1 MNRRKNV
8 AVQGL
13 LGLILVMVWG
23 VATAT
28 VPVNAIASSELEATQ
43 DQSTQGAQRMPPS
56 VSAGSWAHE
65 ASDLTPDP
73 QVTFGRL
80 ANGFRYALMPNGKP
94 KDRTRMHLVVR
105 TGSLQE
111 SDEQRGIAHFLEHM
125 LFNGS
130 THFPPGELI
139 KYFQKIGMA
148 FGPDA
153 NAHTGFYETVYDI
166 NLPLSDRQSLQEAL
180 QVMQDYAEGA
190 LLLASEIDRERGII
204 LAEKRARDSADYRA
218 YVATLNFEL
227 AGTLFPD
234 RLPIGTEAVIRSAD
248 RSVFKQFYDT
258 WYRPGN
264 MVLVMVG
271 DFDPVLAGRLVE
283 EQFAAMAA
291 RAPAKRQPETG
302 KIHHDGM
309 KTFYHHEAE
318 LGSTSVTLQ
327 VLDHTSHRTD
337 NAALRQ
343 EKIETYL
350 ANQIIR
356 NRLNR
361 KLNQAESPITDASAG
376 SGVFLRQVRYGYIAA
391 DCEPDRWPEALMLIE
406 QELRRALEYGFTD
419 DEIDRVKKEYL
430 GGLELAVDQASTRE
444 NATLARELIHAVSAD
459 KVFQSPQQKQGL
471 AEPIV
476 TAVSGEDLLVRLRD
490 VWNQNHRL
498 VMVTGNAEI
507 GSPSGGPEDEIAAV
521 FHRSQAQAVSPPA
534 EAPAV
539 VFPYLERPQEAGRI
553 AERSEHAD
561 IGVSMVRFENDIRV
575 NFKPTDY
582 TAGEVQFVLSFGQG
596 RSGVPPHKA
605 ALAVVAEE
613 VVNES
618 GLGRLDKEAL
628 AQAMAGKKTELQFLL
643 HDDRFSFEGRTVP
656 EEMEIMFQLLQAHV
670 TDAVFREDAWQL
682 ALSRY
687 RQSHLAMRQSVD
699 GSMNLWGWHFLSGND
714 SRFGMPAP
722 SKLDALSAG
731 DMEDWLGKA
740 LRRGAMELSVVGDVD
755 RETVIRLAAR
765 YLGSLPDRTPK
776 NQIVV
781 AKPGPVF
788 PDARQMDVPVLS
800 RINKALLVMA
810 FPTDDVW
817 AIGRTR
823 RLNILSEIVSER
835 LRVRVRE
842 NLGAAYSPGA
852 YSWPSRAYP
861 DYGLFIVYIPL
872 ETGALDTIKAEV
884 RTLIRDL
891 RENGISSEELQRAL
905 EPTLTGIKD
914 RFRENRYWLQTVL
927 VGASHHPV
935 QLDWSRT
942 IASDYAGIRKED
954 IEKMARQYL
963 DLSRVAVV
971 QAHATA
977 GP

>member
-1 MNRRKNV
+1 MNGRKWF
-8 AVQGL
+8 ATQGL
-13 LGLILVMVWG
+13 RGLVLVVGW
-23 VATAT
+23 VAIMAT
-28 VPVNAIASSELEATQ
+28 VPVDATATSGREVTP
-43 DQSTQGAQRMPPS
+43 DQSVQGAKRMLP
-56 VSAGSWAHE
+56 VATAGSWPHE
-65 ASDLTPDP
+65 ASDLAPDP

-80 ANGFRYALMPNGKP
+80 ANGFRFALMPNGKP

-105 TGSLQE
+105 AGSLHE

-130 THFPPGELI
+130 THFPPGALI

-153 NAHTGFYETVYDI
+153 NARTGFYDTVYDI
-166 NLPLSDRQSLQEAL
+166 NLPLSDRQSLKEAL

-218 YVATLNFEL
+218 YVASLNFEL
-227 AGTLFPD
+227 AESLFPD

-248 RSVFKQFYDT
+248 REVFTRFYDS
-258 WYRPGN
+258 WYRPDN
-264 MVLVMVG
+264 MILIMVG
-271 DFDPVLAGRLVE
+271 DFDPVLARRLVE

-302 KIHHDGM
+302 KIHHDGL

-327 VLDHTSHRTD
+327 VLDHTPNRTD
-337 NAALRQ
+337 NAAWRE
-343 EKIETYL
+343 EKIEAYL
-350 ANQIIR
+350 ADQIIR

-361 KLNQAESPITDASAG
+361 KLNQAGSPVTDASAG
-376 SGVFLRQVRYGYIAA
+376 SGVFLRQVRYGYVAA
-391 DCEPDRWPEALMLIE
+391 DCEPDRWAEALMLIE
-406 QELRRALEYGFTD
+406 QELRQALEYGFTS
-419 DEIDRVKKEYL
+419 DEIERVKKDYL
-430 GGLELAVDQASTRE
+430 GGLELAVDQAATRE
-444 NATLARELIHAVSAD
+444 NATLARELIHAVSTD
-459 KVFQSPQQKQGL
+459 KVFRSPQQEKGF

-476 TAVSGEDLLVRLRD
+476 AAASGEDLLTRLRD

-498 VMVTGNAEI
+498 VLVTGNAAL
-507 GSPSGGPEDEIAAV
+507 GASSGDPEDEIAAV
-521 FHRSQAQAVSPPA
+521 FHTSQAQPVAPPA

-539 VFPYLERPQEAGRI
+539 AFPYLERPQEAGRI
-553 AERSEHAD
+553 AERREHAD

-582 TAGEVQFVLSFGQG
+582 TVGEVQFVLSFGKG
-596 RSGVPPHKA
+596 RSGVPAHKA
-605 ALAVVAEE
+605 ALAAVAEE
-613 VVNES
+613 VVNGS
-618 GLGRLDKEAL
+618 GLDRLDKETL
-628 AQAMAGKKTELQFLL
+628 AQAMAGKKTEMQFHLR
-643 HDDRFSFEGRTVP
+643 DDRFTFEGRTVP
-656 EEMEIMFQLLQAHV
+656 EELELMFQLLQAHI

-687 RQSHLAMRQSVD
+687 RQTHLTMRQSVD

-714 SRFGMPAP
+714 PRFGMPAP

-731 DMEDWLGKA
+731 DMEDWVGKA

-765 YLGSLPDRTPK
+765 YLASLPDRRLKTP
-776 NQIVV
+776 
-781 AKPGPVF
+781 AAAAGPGPVF

-817 AIGRTR
+817 DIGRTR
-823 RLNILSEIVSER
+823 RLNILAEIVSER

-872 ETGALDTIKAEV
+872 ETGALGTIKAEV

-891 RENGISSEELQRAL
+891 QQNGITSEELQRAL

-914 RFRENRYWLQTVL
+914 SLRENRYWLQTVL
-927 VGASHHPV
+927 VGASRHPV

-954 IEKMARQYL
+954 IEKMARQFL